1 LAARRIHGA
10 YLREEPPF
18 RAGDVHRGQALAK
31 HGRLRT
37 RFASGDFDR
46 QRDGR
51 RCGRGGIRAAGH
63 RRSMRAHVLED
74 QVAKFLG
81 AIAGELAG
89 SHEPAGERPGQAR
102 RMRDL
107 DRDLFFGTGVAAHGK
122 GQTSNHGIASY
133 RRAAGA
139 DLLSIRSTDHAPD
152 PAIMIAAV
160 IASTS
165 TWNSKPSPFC
175 RPPQFMKKPFTA
187 CTLAIATTITQA
199 MPNAATRPSRPTIR
213 PIPPKNSA
221 ATTRNAN
228 TAGMPVCSK
237 PLMVAEKPRPPHQPS
252 IFCAPCAKNTA
263 PSARRKMVGAA

>member
-1 LAARRIHGA
+1 
-10 YLREEPPF
+10 
-18 RAGDVHRGQALAK
+18 
-31 HGRLRT
+31 
-37 RFASGDFDR
+37 
-46 QRDGR
+46 
-51 RCGRGGIRAAGH
+51 
-63 RRSMRAHVLED
+63 MRAHVLED

-107 DRDLFFGTGVAAHGK
+107 DCDLFFGTGVAAHGEKSYGK

-165 TWNSKPSPFC
+165 T
-175 RPPQFMKKPFTA
+175 
-187 CTLAIATTITQA
+187 
-199 MPNAATRPSRPTIR
+199 
-213 PIPPKNSA
+213 
-221 ATTRNAN
+221 
-228 TAGMPVCSK
+228 
-237 PLMVAEKPRPPHQPS
+237 
-252 IFCAPCAKNTA
+252 
-263 PSARRKMVGAA
+263 